1 MQLLAI
7 GLIRSASA
15 LIRMIKDTIRMIIGK
30 AGFVLIL
37 LENTGITEERHPYF
51 CVFISAISD
60 YYFSIYTI

>member
-30 AGFVLIL
+30 AGFVLML
-37 LENTGITEERHPYF
+37 LENTGITEELHPYF
-51 CVFISAISD
+51 CVFIAATLEYIL
-60 YYFSIYTI
+60 SIYTN